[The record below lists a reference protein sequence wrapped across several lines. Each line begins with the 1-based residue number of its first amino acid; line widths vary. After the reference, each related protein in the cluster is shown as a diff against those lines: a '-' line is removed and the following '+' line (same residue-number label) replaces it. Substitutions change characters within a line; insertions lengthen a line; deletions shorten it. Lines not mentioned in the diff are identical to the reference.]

1 MQKKSI
7 VKESIK
13 FAGVFISVCIGSGFA
28 TGQEI
33 MQFFSSHGVTRSIFS
48 VLTCMI
54 ILSYCGAKLL
64 EIGKISNLKS
74 SNDIFTYLWGKT
86 IGNLFKL
93 FMPIFFL
100 CSFVVM
106 VSGAGTSINQY
117 YGLSQEFGSLIMIIL
132 SLVSVLIG
140 MTKVIDILGNIG
152 PMIII
157 VSLGIGFI
165 TIFRNYDNLI
175 NIESV
180 VPTLNVIK
188 AVDNWYL
195 SGIIYSGLNIIMVTP
210 FLVGTGSTSK
220 CRRSC
225 ILGGILG
232 GILFMSACLVINLGI
247 LSDIENI
254 FVQEI
259 PTLYMANKIGPIVG
273 ILFSAI
279 LIVGIY
285 TTAVPLLW
293 STCNSFFTEGS
304 KGFKLTA
311 FICCIIAFLGGKIP
325 FSSLVNLIY
334 PISGVLG
341 LIIIV
346 GIFKND
352 IKGL

>member
-7 VKESIK
+7 INESMK
-13 FAGVFISVCIGSGFA
+13 FAGVFVSVCIGSGFA

-33 MQFFSSHGVTRSIFS
+33 MQFFSSHGITKSIFS
-48 VLTCMI
+48 AITCMI

-64 EIGKISNLKS
+64 EIGKVANLKS
-74 SNDIFTYLWGKT
+74 SNDIFTYLWGKN
-86 IGNLFKL
+86 IGNLFKV
-93 FMPIFFL
+93 FMPIFFI

-106 VSGAGTSINQY
+106 VSGAGASINQY
-117 YGLSQEFGSLIMIIL
+117 YGISKEIGSFIMIIL
-132 SLVSVLIG
+132 SLLSVLIG
-140 MTKVIDILGNIG
+140 MNKVIDILGNIG
-152 PMIII
+152 PTIII
-157 VSLGIGFI
+157 VTITIGFI

-175 NIESV
+175 YIERI

-220 CRRSC
+220 HRRSC
-225 ILGGILG
+225 ILGGVLG
-232 GILFMSACLVINLGI
+232 GVLFMVACIVINLGI
-247 LSDIENI
+247 LSDIENTFI
-254 FVQEI
+254 QEI
-259 PTLYMANKIGPIVG
+259 PTLYMANNIGPIVG
-273 ILFSAI
+273 ILFSII
-279 LIVGIY
+279 LIAGIY

-293 STCNSFFTEGS
+293 SICNSFFDEGS
-304 KGFKLTA
+304 SGFKGIA
-311 FICCIIAFLGGKIP
+311 FICCIVAFLGGKIP

-346 GIFKND
+346 GIFKKD